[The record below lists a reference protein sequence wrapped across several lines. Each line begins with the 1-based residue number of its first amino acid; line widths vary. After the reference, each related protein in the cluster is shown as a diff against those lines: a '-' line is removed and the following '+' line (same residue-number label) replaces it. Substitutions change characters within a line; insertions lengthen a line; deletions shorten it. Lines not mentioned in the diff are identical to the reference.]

1 MKENKLTEQSAR
13 QKLIV
18 RTSLVGVL
26 VNVLLAGMKA
36 AVGLLANSIAV
47 VLDAVNNL
55 SDALSS
61 VITIVLRK
69 EKTTISTPPSARL
82 RALPRPRFIS
92 KGFRLDRY
100 SATTCTMAWRRTK
113 SPIR

>member
-36 AVGLLANSIAV
+36 AVGLLG
-47 VLDAVNNL
+47 
-55 SDALSS
+55 
-61 VITIVLRK
+61 
-69 EKTTISTPPSARL
+69 STPWATGASSTSA
-82 RALPRPRFIS
+82 P
-92 KGFRLDRY
+92 
-100 SATTCTMAWRRTK
+100 
-113 SPIR
+113 